1 MSSLTITIGQWS
13 DKGQKPVNQD
23 FHGAV
28 LPEGTVLTLKGAAI
42 ALADG
47 ISGSAVSHVASETA
61 VRSFL
66 SDYYCTSDT
75 WSVRTSAQRVIAAT
89 NAWLHGRNRRGPYR
103 HETGTGFVC
112 TFTALV
118 AKGRWAHIFHIGD
131 ARVSRLSGGTLE
143 PLTEEH
149 RVRLSSAEIHLGR
162 ALGVNPDVEIDHRSV
177 PLNRGDCFVLTTD
190 GVHDHLAP
198 SAIAAAID
206 ANPDDL
212 DRAAQAIARAAFDA
226 GSPDNLTVQ
235 IARIDALPDREDATP
250 TDAGLSLPP
259 PPPLRPRMTFDGYR
273 IVRQLHASNRCHVW
287 LASDLDSGDLVA
299 IKVPSTEAQAD
310 PAALRRFAME
320 DWIAARIDNAHVVR
334 PKPNPRGRGWLYLS
348 MEYVEGRTLTQWMI
362 DNPMPDIET
371 VRAIVEQIARGL
383 QAFHRKDML
392 HRDLRP
398 DNILIDGTGT
408 VKIVDFGA
416 VRISG
421 LAEAGPTPD
430 GGPILGTVQYTA
442 PETLAD
448 GRCDERSDQFSLGVI
463 AYQMLTGRLP
473 YGPDMARG
481 SGRGRRR
488 RHPAYIPA
496 TSAGRDIPAWIDGAL
511 RRAVHPDPARRHEAL
526 SSLLFD
532 LRHPNPAFNGAAPV
546 PLLTRDPVRTW
557 QGVSFVLACL
567 ALWLAVSR

>member
-1 MSSLTITIGQWS
+1 MSALAVTVGQWS
-13 DKGQKPVNQD
+13 DKGRKPTNQD

-28 LPEGTVLTLKGAAI
+28 LPEGSALTLKGAAI

-75 WSVRTSAQRVIAAT
+75 WSVRTAAQRVIAAT
-89 NAWLHGRNRRGPYR
+89 NAWLHGRNRRGPQR

-112 TFTALV
+112 TFTVLI
-118 AKGRWAHIFHIGD
+118 AKGRWAHVFHIGD
-131 ARVSRLSGGTLE
+131 ARVSRLSGGRLE

-149 RVRLSSAEIHLGR
+149 RVRLSSEEILLGR
-162 ALGVNPDVEIDHRSV
+162 ALGVNQDVEIDHRAV
-177 PLNRGDCFVLTTD
+177 PLKRGDCFILTTD
-190 GVHDHLAP
+190 GIHDHLPP
-198 SAIAAAID
+198 SAISAAVD
-206 ANPDDL
+206 AHPDDL
-212 DRAAQAIARAAFDA
+212 DRAAQAIGQAAFAA

-235 IARIDALPDREDATP
+235 IARIDALPDQDDTAP
-250 TDAGLSLPP
+250 PDNGLSLPP
-259 PPPLRPRMTFDGYR
+259 PHPLRTRIAFDGYR
-273 IVRQLHASNRCHVW
+273 IERELHTSNRCQVW
-287 LASDLDSGDLVA
+287 LASDLDSGERVA
-299 IKVPSTEAQAD
+299 IKVPSTEARTD

-320 DWIAARIDNAHVVR
+320 EWIAARIDNPHVVR
-334 PKPNPRGRGWLYLS
+334 PKPNPRGRGWLYLA

-362 DNPMPDIET
+362 DNPNPDIEA
-371 VRAIVEQIARGL
+371 VRGIVEQIARGL

-398 DNILIDGTGT
+398 DNILIDTTGT
-408 VKIVDFGA
+408 VKIIDFGA
-416 VRISG
+416 VRIAG
-421 LAEAGPTPD
+421 LAESGPDPAHD
-430 GGPILGTVQYTA
+430 AVLGTVQYTA

-473 YGPDMARG
+473 YGPAMARAG
-481 SGRGRRR
+481 TRRGRRR
-488 RHPAYIPA
+488 HPPYL
-496 TSAGRDIPAWIDGAL
+496 SAAGFGRAIPAWIDGAL
-511 RRAVHPDPARRHEAL
+511 HKAVHPDPARRYEAL
-526 SSLLFD
+526 SAFLYD
-532 LRHPNPAFNGAAPV
+532 LRNPNPAFDGAPPV

-557 QGVSFVLACL
+557 QGIAFVLACV